1 MYTNDKPFGASRV
14 TDSIFQNV
22 QFFAGSYSG
31 HERPYMKTSDNSV
44 LQLCARYRE
53 DGTPLA
59 TFDFSGAGA
68 IHLGHSHDH
77 NSGTYDSTIQ
87 RAFDARR

>member
-1 MYTNDKPFGASRV
+1 
-14 TDSIFQNV
+14 
-22 QFFAGSYSG
+22 
-31 HERPYMKTSDNSV
+31 MKTSDNSV

-53 DGTPLA
+53 DGLSLA

-68 IHLGHSHDH
+68 NIFRHLHDH
-77 NSGTYDSTIQ
+77 NSDTYDSTIQ